1 MSNWFNTIE
10 QLKRQ
15 NRDNLRWPRRS
26 KATIA
31 ALKAR
36 GLLMKI
42 LAFVISAALFAW
54 PIAAMAQVKVL
65 MSGGFSGAYEQ
76 LLPEFER
83 TSGVKVTTGSGASQG
98 SGPQTIGAQLATGAA
113 ADVVILSR
121 EGLEELV
128 AAKHIAAGSE
138 VDLARVGLGVAVR
151 TGAPKPDVTTV
162 EAFKQAVLAARTVSA
177 SSTSGIWL
185 VKDLFPRLGIADKID
200 IKITPR
206 GADAAAMVAGGGAG
220 VAVLPISE
228 ILTAKGVD
236 YAGSLAPDIQFLQ
249 VFSAAIVA
257 RSREVDNAKRLIA
270 FLASPRAAEAIK
282 KSGMEPVASAR

>member
-1 MSNWFNTIE
+1 
-10 QLKRQ
+10 
-15 NRDNLRWPRRS
+15 
-26 KATIA
+26 
-31 ALKAR
+31 
-36 GLLMKI
+36 MKI
-42 LAFVISAALFAW
+42 LTIVVTAMLLAW
-54 PIAAMAQVKVL
+54 PIAATAQVKVL
-65 MSGGFSGAYEQ
+65 MSGGFSAAYGQ

-83 TSGVKVTTGSGASQG
+83 TSGIKVTTGSGASQG
-98 SGPQTIGAQLATGAA
+98 SGPQTIGAQLASGVA

-128 AAKHIAAGSE
+128 ASKHIAAGSE

-151 TGAPKPDVTTV
+151 TGAPKPQVGTV
-162 EAFKQAVLAARTVSA
+162 EAFKQAVIAARTVSA

-206 GADAAAMVAGGGAG
+206 GAGAAGMVAEGGAG

-228 ILTAKGVD
+228 ILPAKGVD
-236 YAGSLAPDIQFLQ
+236 YAGSLAPEIQFLQ

-257 RSREVDNAKRLIA
+257 GAKEADNAKRLVA

-282 KSGMEPVASAR
+282 KSGMEPIASTR

>member
-1 MSNWFNTIE
+1 
-10 QLKRQ
+10 
-15 NRDNLRWPRRS
+15 
-26 KATIA
+26 
-31 ALKAR
+31 
-36 GLLMKI
+36 MKT
-42 LAFVISAALFAW
+42 LAIIVSASLCAW
-54 PIAAMAQVKVL
+54 PIAATAQVKVL

-83 TSGVKVTTGSGASQG
+83 TSGIKVTTGSGASQG
-98 SGPQTIGAQLATGAA
+98 SGPQTIGAQLASGAA

-128 AAKHIAAGSE
+128 AAKHIAAGSD

-151 TGAPKPDVTTV
+151 TGAPKPQVGTV
-162 EAFKQAVLAARTVSA
+162 EAFKQAVLAAHTVAA

-206 GADAAAMVAGGGAG
+206 GAGAAGMVAEGGAG

-228 ILTAKGVD
+228 ILPAKGVD
-236 YAGSLAPDIQFLQ
+236 YAGSLAPEIQFLQ

-257 RSREVDNAKRLIA
+257 GAKEADNAKRLVA

-282 KSGMEPVASAR
+282 KSGMEPIASTR

>member
-1 MSNWFNTIE
+1 
-10 QLKRQ
+10 
-15 NRDNLRWPRRS
+15 
-26 KATIA
+26 
-31 ALKAR
+31 
-36 GLLMKI
+36 MKT
-42 LAFVISAALFAW
+42 LAIIVSASLFAW
-54 PIAAMAQVKVL
+54 PIAATAQVKVL

-83 TSGVKVTTGSGASQG
+83 TSGIKVTTGSGASQG
-98 SGPQTIGAQLATGAA
+98 SGPQTIGAQLASGVA

-128 AAKHIAAGSE
+128 AAKHIAAGSD

-151 TGAPKPDVTTV
+151 MGAPKPEVGTV

-206 GADAAAMVAGGGAG
+206 GAGAAGMVAEGGAG

-228 ILTAKGVD
+228 ILPAKGVD
-236 YAGSLAPDIQFLQ
+236 YAGSLAPEIQFLQ

-257 RSREVDNAKRLIA
+257 GAKEADNAKRLVA

-282 KSGMEPVASAR
+282 KSGMEPIASAR

>member
-1 MSNWFNTIE
+1 MNTLAIVV
-10 QLKRQ
+10 
-15 NRDNLRWPRRS
+15 S
-26 KATIA
+26 
-31 ALKAR
+31 AL
-36 GLLMKI
+36 
-42 LAFVISAALFAW
+42 LFAW
-54 PIAAMAQVKVL
+54 PVAAMAQVKVL

-98 SGPQTIGAQLATGAA
+98 SGPQTIGAQLASGVA

-121 EGLEELV
+121 EGLEDLV
-128 AAKHIAAGSE
+128 AAKHIAPGSE

-151 TGAPKPDVTTV
+151 TGAPKPDVGTV

-185 VKDLFPRLGIADKID
+185 MKDLLPRLGIADKIEM
-200 IKITPR
+200 KITPR
-206 GADAAAMVAGGGAG
+206 GTGAAGMVADGGAG

-257 RSREVDNAKRLIA
+257 RSGEVDNAKRLVA
-270 FLASPRAAEAIK
+270 FLTSPRAAEAIK
-282 KSGMEPVASAR
+282 KSGMEPIASSK